1 MIRINLLSSERKKT
15 ARAPVFD
22 VAARMTLAC
31 GLVLAAAAGGIGWW
45 YWSLSQEEAA
55 VERDIAAAQQEVA
68 RLRPIIAEVSQF
80 EAQRQRLQQRVQ
92 LIAQLR
98 KGQGVP
104 VQLLDQVSK
113 SLPDMLWLTAMQ
125 QDGADLTIEGR
136 STTLVAL
143 SDFVGNLGASDF
155 FKKPIEIVDSKVETV
170 QPGAGV
176 SQALDVIR
184 FTVKAQ
190 LATAPGGAGG
200 SPAAR

>member
-15 ARAPVFD
+15 ARTPAFD
-22 VAARMTLAC
+22 IATRITLAC
-31 GLVLAAAAGGIGWW
+31 GVVLVAAASGIGWW
-45 YWSLSQEEAA
+45 YWTLSQEAA
-55 VERDIAAAQQEVA
+55 SVEQEIAAAQQEVA

-80 EAQRQRLQQRVQ
+80 EAQRQRLQSRVQ

-104 VQLLDQVSK
+104 VQMLDQVSR
-113 SLPDMLWLTAMQ
+113 SLPEMLWLTSMQ

-143 SDFVGNLGASDF
+143 SDFVGNLGTSDF
-155 FKKPIEIVDSKVETV
+155 FKKPIEIVDSKVESQT
-170 QPGAGV
+170 QGQGAREV
-176 SQALDVIR
+176 EIIR

-190 LATAPGGAGG
+190 LATAPGGTGG
-200 SPAAR
+200 SPAGR